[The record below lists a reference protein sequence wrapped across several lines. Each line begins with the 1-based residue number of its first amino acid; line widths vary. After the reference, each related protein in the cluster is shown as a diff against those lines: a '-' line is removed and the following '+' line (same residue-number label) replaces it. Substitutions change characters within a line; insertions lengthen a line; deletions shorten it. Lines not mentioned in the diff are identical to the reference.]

1 MPTPDKLLVP
11 LTLLAL
17 TLTSCSSM
25 DPGNPSA
32 STPAGAED
40 SAGSSTDST
49 VGDGHGAIE
58 GAAEVAEP
66 QLHLITLDPAG
77 SVELLDLADEASTT
91 IGEVPEAT
99 STSTDGR
106 YLFAASATTG
116 TLTVIDSGVW
126 TWDHEDHFHYYR
138 AEPRIVGTVEGEGE
152 PVVTPGD
159 SGTGVFFPDSGEG
172 MILDND
178 ALGRGEISVATE
190 VSGEPHTGML
200 VPLPGSLQL
209 LTEAGTDGTAD
220 TVQVHDADGR
230 AVPDAAAECRDA
242 QGTITTR
249 VGTVIG
255 CDDGAL
261 LATVDDGDVTFER
274 IGYPAEITAD
284 KATEFRARKGRP
296 TVAAVAGNQGV
307 WLLDTRQREWQFL
320 PTDQPLLQAAAVDDS
335 EGHVVALTEAG
346 TVLVLS
352 AESGETIGETEPLLG
367 ETVTDPALLNG
378 VELVADQQR
387 SYLNAP
393 AEQQLYEIDFA
404 DDARIARTFPTNE
417 TPLFFTET
425 GR

>member
-1 MPTPDKLLVP
+1 MLIT
-11 LTLLAL
+11 L
-17 TLTSCSSM
+17 TLTSCSAP
-25 DPGNPSA
+25 DPADPAPSTA
-32 STPAGAED
+32 TAAEDPAGGSAEPPL
-40 SAGSSTDST
+40 
-49 VGDGHGAIE
+49 GDGHGAID

-77 SVELLDLADEASTT
+77 SVELLDLADETRTT
-91 IGEVPEAT
+91 LGEVPGTTA
-99 STSTDGR
+99 TSTDGR
-106 YLFAASATTG
+106 YLFASSAEG

-138 AEPRIVGTVEGEGE
+138 AEPRIVGTVEGDGE
-152 PVVTPGD
+152 AVVTPGD

-172 MILDND
+172 MILDKD
-178 ALGRGEISVATE
+178 ALGKGEISTVTQ
-190 VSGEPHTGML
+190 VSTDPHTGMF

-209 LTEAGTDGTAD
+209 LTGAGPDGTGD
-220 TVQVHDADGR
+220 TVQAYDADGR
-230 AVPDAAAECRDA
+230 AVPDASAECVDA

-261 LATVDDGDVTFER
+261 LATVSNGDVEFER
-274 IGYPAEITAD
+274 IAYPAGIAVD
-284 KATEFRARKGRP
+284 RATGFSARKGRP
-296 TVAAVAGNQGV
+296 TVAAVAGDQGL

-320 PTDQPLLQAAAVDDS
+320 ATEQPLRRVTAVDDR
-335 EGHVVALTEAG
+335 EGHVVALTDAG

-352 AESGETIGETEPLLG
+352 SGTGETIGETEPLLE
-367 ETVTDPALLNG
+367 ETIADPTLLDG
-378 VELVADQQR
+378 VELVTDQQR

-404 DDARIARTFPTNE
+404 DDARIARTFPTDDA
-417 TPLFFTET
+417 PVFFTET